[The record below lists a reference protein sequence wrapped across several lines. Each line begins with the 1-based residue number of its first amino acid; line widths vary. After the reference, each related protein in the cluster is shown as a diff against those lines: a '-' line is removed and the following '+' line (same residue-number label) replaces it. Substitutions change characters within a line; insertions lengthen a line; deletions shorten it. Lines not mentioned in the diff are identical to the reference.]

1 MNYLSFVRL
10 ISARTGKEV
19 SVLQTPAYKKIAKSE
34 NVEEEEIND
43 HEYVAIFS
51 FQTIFIQ
58 KQFFSCSSAMTDLWD
73 AALVRGGRVLNVYN
87 LLRFAPLAFDLLG

>member
-10 ISARTGKEV
+10 ISARTGKAV

-51 FQTIFIQ
+51 FQTIFYT
-58 KQFFSCSSAMTDLWD
+58 KNDFFPVPA
-73 AALVRGGRVLNVYN
+73 R
-87 LLRFAPLAFDLLG
+87 